1 MRILAQIAP
10 IFAFIFALASSAS
23 AQVQQMTPDEA
34 YAKALAGEI
43 VLIDIRTPE
52 EWADGGLPDV
62 ALKNNLYAP
71 DFIQTLLAIRDQNPS
86 TPLALICRTGNR
98 SGNATAQL
106 YQAGLTNVIDVVEGV
121 AGSGVGPGWFARG
134 LPVRAADVP
143 VNPAVTTVQP

>member
-1 MRILAQIAP
+1 MRILARITP
-10 IFAFIFALASSAS
+10 LFALVFIAFSAH

-52 EWADGGLPDV
+52 EWAETGLPDV

-71 DFIQTLLAIRDQNPS
+71 DFVQKLLAIRNQNPE

-98 SGNATAQL
+98 SGGATAQL

-121 AGSGVGPGWFARG
+121 AGSGVGPGWIGRA
-134 LPVRAADVP
+134 LPVRTADAP
-143 VNPAVTTVQP
+143 VNPAVTTIQP

>member
-1 MRILAQIAP
+1 MRILTKITP
-10 IFAFIFALASSAS
+10 LIAFIFMAFSAS

-52 EWADGGLPDV
+52 EWAETGLPDV
-62 ALKNNLYAP
+62 ALQNNLYAP
-71 DFIQTLLAIRDQNPS
+71 DFIQTLLAIRDQNPE

-98 SGNATAQL
+98 SGRTTAQL

-134 LPVRAADVP
+134 LPKRAAEAP
-143 VNPAVTTVQP
+143 VNPAITTVQP

>member
-1 MRILAQIAP
+1 MRMLTKIAP
-10 IFAFIFALASSAS
+10 LFALILFIATNAS
-23 AQVQQMTPDEA
+23 AQVQQITPDEA

-71 DFIQTLLAIRDQNPS
+71 DFVQKLLAIRDQNPS

-98 SGNATAQL
+98 SGRTTAQL

-134 LPVRAADVP
+134 LPVRTADAP
-143 VNPAVTTVQP
+143 VNPAITTVQP